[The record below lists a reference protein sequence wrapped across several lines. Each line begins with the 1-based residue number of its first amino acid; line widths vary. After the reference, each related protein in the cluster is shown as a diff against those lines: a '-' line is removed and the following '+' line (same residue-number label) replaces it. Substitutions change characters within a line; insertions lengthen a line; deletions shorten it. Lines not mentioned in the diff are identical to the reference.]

1 MKQFDE
7 HGSNLIFLISQP
19 GPEASM
25 LQRLLSRHPSVY
37 SVPESWIMLHPLY
50 ALKRRGLETE
60 FDAHR
65 ARSALDSFLS
75 LLPGAEGDYV
85 SALRA
90 MARFLY
96 GRALLNSGK
105 SIFLDNTPRYYHVL
119 AELRRV
125 FPAAKFVFLLRNP
138 LMALSST
145 VKNLPGG
152 DIASLRETPEYTDL
166 MKAPGEIH
174 VALQTWGNDAT
185 VVRYEQLVTAPQE
198 TLKVLC
204 LELGLQY
211 DPVLATEDPSE
222 VEDGLADDFLR
233 VFCFAAPAR

>member
-75 LLPGAEGDYV
+75 LLPNFSKDV
-85 SALRA
+85 
-90 MARFLY
+90 MY
-96 GRALLNSGK
+96 GS
-105 SIFLDNTPRYYHVL
+105 
-119 AELRRV
+119 E
-125 FPAAKFVFLLRNP
+125 
-138 LMALSST
+138 
-145 VKNLPGG
+145 
-152 DIASLRETPEYTDL
+152 
-166 MKAPGEIH
+166 
-174 VALQTWGNDAT
+174 T
-185 VVRYEQLVTAPQE
+185 VV
-198 TLKVLC
+198 TLYLS
-204 LELGLQY
+204 
-211 DPVLATEDPSE
+211 T
-222 VEDGLADDFLR
+222 
-233 VFCFAAPAR
+233 FCVGIGIGSMLF